1 MEEKKFIEHLDDLRS
16 CLIRGSLG
24 LIAGIA
30 ISFVFISPLFKIL
43 SAPYFNFL
51 ASQGIDSSSV
61 LKSLGP
67 ADALSVTFKM
77 ALLFGFGLSSPWI
90 AYQTWRFIG
99 PALYKHEK
107 KHVIIFCSSAAAC
120 FLLGVA
126 FAYFLILPTVLSF
139 FYRYSVSV
147 GITPE
152 WAITNYYSFVSAFL
166 AGFGIVFEMPVAA
179 VILAW
184 LGLVTPQMLVKYRRH
199 AIVAIFIVAAIFT
212 PSPDAASQ
220 LMMAIPMVLL
230 YEISILTARL
240 VAKN

>member
-152 WAITNYYSFVSAFL
+152 WAITNYRYFSMAR
-166 AGFGIVFEMPVAA
+166 AC
-179 VILAW
+179 
-184 LGLVTPQMLVKYRRH
+184 
-199 AIVAIFIVAAIFT
+199 
-212 PSPDAASQ
+212 DAANACQ
-220 LMMAIPMVLL
+220 IQA
-230 YEISILTARL
+230 ARDCSYFHRCGNFHAQPGCGKPADDGDSDG
-240 VAKN
+240 VAL

>member
-1 MEEKKFIEHLDDLRS
+1 MQEKKFIEHLDDLRS
-16 CLIRGSLG
+16 CLIRASFG
-24 LIAGIA
+24 LIIGIVV
-30 ISFVFISPLFKIL
+30 SFIFISPLFKIL
-43 SAPYFNFL
+43 SAPYFELL
-51 ASQGIDSSSV
+51 AGLGIDSSNI

-67 ADALSVTFKM
+67 ADTLTVTFKM
-77 ALLFGFGLSSPWI
+77 ALLFGFGFSSPWL

-107 KHVIIFCSSAAAC
+107 KHVIIFCSSAVGC
-120 FLLGVA
+120 FMAGVA
-126 FAYFLILPTVLSF
+126 FAYFLVLPTVLSF

-179 VILAW
+179 IILAW
-184 LGLVTPQMLVKYRRH
+184 LGLVTSQTLAKYRRH

-212 PSPDAASQ
+212 PSPDVASQ
-220 LMMAIPMVLL
+220 LMMAIPMVVL
-230 YEISILTARL
+230 YEISILA
-240 VAKN
+240 AKLF